1 MHAYFRCTPI
11 LDARCGVRTRARH
24 CRIRLTGCVGKHLT
38 WVRASWPL
46 THGQAGSRWQRGA
59 GCSTSRSSVAICN
72 ATVRAASAFCCWL
85 CLLFFSKESP
95 PSLDFDP
102 GLLSF
107 DGSSKM
113 LFYIDAIVSSLRG
126 FVPQPLRPLRRHL
139 RPSATSL
146 TSSFIDDDLDEQTA
160 VATSRWLLH
169 LYY

>member
-1 MHAYFRCTPI
+1 MHAVVFAPVLVTVAFVS
-11 LDARCGVRTRARH
+11 LVVWVNTF
-24 CRIRLTGCVGKHLT
+24 T